1 MTTAATP
8 SAPSP
13 TLTALAVAKRAG
25 RRAWALTEAGGWH
38 AETLCPPGLDH
49 PRALLGA
56 MEVLLGRPA
65 LVDRSR
71 VTLLC
76 NDSLLALTLTELAA
90 QIPYVTVC
98 APQDVIGGSLLH
110 SRAREAATRLVREA
124 TERRPALTAA
134 SDGSHAQHTRD
145 GGWAWLAED
154 GAYGY
159 GPAVCAEPLEAELIG
174 IQELLRAVPRTHDL
188 TVLCDSR
195 AAIHL
200 VGGLRPERPGGPWR
214 TPSSRSARVH
224 GTLLA
229 IRQELTLRPPVTLR
243 WVRGHDGHP
252 LNEGADRLALHARRT
267 AGAGVPPATARATA
281 AAIAAEAV
289 AQWQESAA

>member
-8 SAPSP
+8 LP
-13 TLTALAVAKRAG
+13 TLTALVVAKRAG
-25 RRAWALTEAGGWH
+25 RRAWALAEAGGWH
-38 AETLCPPGLDH
+38 TETLCPPGLDH
-49 PRALLGA
+49 PHALLDA
-56 MEVLLGRPA
+56 MESLLRRPA

-76 NDSLLALTLTELAA
+76 NDQLLSLTLTELASR
-90 QIPYVTVC
+90 IPYLTVC

-110 SRAREAATRLVREA
+110 CRAREAATRLVREA
-124 TERRPALTAA
+124 TEQRPSLTAA

-145 GGWAWLAED
+145 GGWAWLDEN
-154 GAYGY
+154 GAYGF
-159 GPAVCAEPLEAELIG
+159 GPAVCTEPLEAELFG
-174 IQELLRAVPRTHDL
+174 IQELLRAAPRTHDL

-200 VGGLRPERPGGPWR
+200 VDSLRPERPGGPWR
-214 TPSSRSARVH
+214 APSPRSARVH
-224 GTLLA
+224 GTLIV
-229 IRQELTLRPPVTLR
+229 IRQELTVRPPVTLR

-267 AGAGVPPATARATA
+267 ATGGVPAATARATA
-281 AAIAAEAV
+281 AAIAAESV